1 VNYSIRIG
9 YTPLYIAAQK
19 GHLDVVKTLI
29 EHGARVD
36 AATTDGATPLY
47 IACQNGQIE
56 VVKYLIEKGANVM
69 QKVI

>member
-1 VNYSIRIG
+1 
-9 YTPLYIAAQK
+9 
-19 GHLDVVKTLI
+19 LDVVKTLI

-69 QKVI
+69 QKVYFHFHSYFHFHLFYFFFFIFF